1 MSIQTTKFK
10 ISIVI
15 PVYNV
20 EIYIERCLSSCINQS
35 NVKLGVDYEII
46 IVNDGSPDN
55 SAEIARRI
63 INDKAGCRIIN
74 QENKGLGGA
83 RNTGIENASGEYIWF
98 VDSDDWIADDS
109 ISKLLTAISF
119 SERPDIVMF
128 RAANIL
134 DDKVQIRQKEF
145 ESTEKV
151 KTGIDLFCQGYLQ
164 TCAPF
169 QIIKRSLFF
178 DNNLRFIERIFHED
192 NEFMPRLAYYANRVA
207 CINDVLYFVFQNPN
221 SITRSVNPK
230 KAFDLITVC
239 SNLIE
244 FRDNHE
250 ISGRIKRHL
259 NSFICLSFN
268 NALNV
273 IKNTSSNTK
282 RLFRSKLHSQLQILK
297 CYRESHNKSYQ
308 IEYYLMKL
316 FGPILTYRLIKLMNR
331 IER

>member
-1 MSIQTTKFK
+1 MSTPITKFK

-15 PVYNV
+15 PVYKV
-20 EIYIERCLSSCINQS
+20 ERYIERCLSSCINQS

-98 VDSDDWIADDS
+98 VDSDDWIADNS

-151 KTGIDLFCQGYLQ
+151 KSGMDLFCQGYLQ

-230 KAFDLITVC
+230 KAFDLLVVC
-239 SNLIE
+239 SHLDSFLSKNE
-244 FRDNHE
+244 FNKVSSSK
-250 ISGRIKRHL
+250 IST
-259 NSFICLSFN
+259 FISLSLN

-273 IKNTSSNTK
+273 VSEQTAEVRKKFNSELQSNKYLLKNF
-282 RLFRSKLHSQLQILK
+282 RLSGKPIYILEFLLFKFSKNYSGIYSYLK
-297 CYRESHNKSYQ
+297 KF
-308 IEYYLMKL
+308 K
-316 FGPILTYRLIKLMNR
+316 
-331 IER
+331 